1 MTAVIRAD
9 NKDFRMLNQELK
21 QVLKDAREVWLKEVN
36 GQRYIG
42 AGLEKSCYIGIEGV
56 PGNDLGIFMDGPFI
70 QIYGNVQD
78 GTANTMNSG
87 RIVVHGS
94 AGDILGYS
102 MRGGEVY
109 IRDNAGYR
117 AGVHM
122 KEYGSKKPVIIIG
135 GTAGDFL
142 GEYMA
147 GGIILVLN
155 LENETI
161 PVGDFCGSGMHG
173 GVIYIRGK
181 GNVAS
186 DGFIMPLETGDI
198 EIINFY
204 VNSYKE
210 FFACEV
216 DVKEDEFIK
225 IVSSRHR
232 PYKKLYAGC

>member
-1 MTAVIRAD
+1 MTAVISAD
-9 NKDFRMLNQELK
+9 SKGFNVLNQELK
-21 QVLKDAREVWLKEVN
+21 KALKDRKEIWLKEVN

-42 AGLEKSCYIGIEGV
+42 AGLDQICYIGIEGT

-70 QIYGNVQD
+70 EVYGNVQD
-78 GTANTMNSG
+78 GAANTMNG
-87 RIVVHGS
+87 GTIVVHGS
-94 AGDILGYS
+94 AGDVLGYG

-117 AGVHM
+117 TGVHM
-122 KEYGSKKPVIIIG
+122 KEYGSKRPVIVIG

-155 LENETI
+155 LENREV
-161 PVGDFCGSGMHG
+161 PAGNFCGSGMHG

-181 GNVAS
+181 GDIACGGCVV
-186 DGFIMPLETGDI
+186 PLESGDI

-204 VNSYKE
+204 VNNYSK
-210 FFACEV
+210 FFKYQV
-216 DVKEDEFIK
+216 DIKEDEFVK
-225 IVSSRHR
+225 IVSSGQR